1 MIVAFSP
8 PKAIVGIL
16 EQEEEASSVPS
27 NAKTICNEMG
37 FRTLD
42 VLDVV

>member
-8 PKAIVGIL
+8 LKAIDGIL
-16 EQEEEASSVPS
+16 EQEQEAPSVSS

-37 FRTLD
+37 CRPLD